1 MKASIWRMS
10 IGVTSW
16 LASRLDAQILA
27 SDFLL
32 V

>member
-1 MKASIWRMS
+1 MS

-16 LASRLDAQILA
+16 LASRLDAEILA